1 MHQVET
7 QDLEERDPAVAVAF
21 ELVVPVVAAGKPA
34 VHDTHRARAAGF
46 DLNRPFGRD
55 RAGPPFALC
64 SETLGRLPCGDLGN
78 RVHAVARPEAR
89 HSGAANALIQLGRY
103 EPGRDARS
111 RGDGLPDVFG
121 CAADLDLRLNAA
133 AP

>member
-1 MHQVET
+1 MRQVET
-7 QDLEERDPAVAVAF
+7 QDLEEHDPTVAVAF
-21 ELVVPVVAAGKPA
+21 ELAIPVVAAGEPA

-46 DLNRPFGRD
+46 GLHRPFGRD
-55 RAGPPFALC
+55 RAGAPFALC
-64 SETLGRLPCGDLGN
+64 SEALGRLPCRDLRN
-78 RVHAVARPEAR
+78 RVHAVPRPEAR
-89 HSGAANALIQLGRY
+89 HSGAADALLQLGRY

-111 RGDGLPDVFG
+111 RGDRLPHVLG